1 MESLSASRSPW
12 APSAPQSI
20 RAPLVMSTFTPV
32 SVTSYVG
39 SDSGGQKDSRYSFS
53 FSDSGYA
60 SCRDDYTQL
69 PMYCAGEHLLQSV
82 TPTVY
87 QNGTGHQL
95 PGLAVG
101 YSAKFEESYYDST
114 QTLPSNRLTKIGTG
128 CPSDGSITDCVGDN
142 WIPPTDNDLLDFYHT
157 EFRGF
162 MMLTSSRTYQ
172 DEGGSNG
179 SGPMVQHDYTYD
191 DYTTTNGPGS
201 YGCPPGNSQNDG
213 NHYNNLCQQNTEG
226 SNLPNYPNPFVSQL
240 WTYQPTDTTVSGRV
254 YYHIKLAAHSR
265 MRGGRKRN
273 ILICKTNQGKSREE
287 TPDMET
293 SERVENVL
301 PLRAVS
307 GPNTPAACWR
317 RARLRNG
324 SKRSW
329 RCQPLPRNREL
340 RAVYPRSSAIISSV
354 MPLACAILP
363 SENQACR
370 SAVASSKPAVTRWS
384 VRAPNAPGCAGLPPT
399 FSYTRE

>member
-1 MESLSASRSPW
+1 
-12 APSAPQSI
+12 
-20 RAPLVMSTFTPV
+20 MSTFTPV

-265 MRGGRKRN
+265 MRG
-273 ILICKTNQGKSREE
+273 
-287 TPDMET
+287 
-293 SERVENVL
+293 V
-301 PLRAVS
+301 
-307 GPNTPAACWR
+307 
-317 RARLRNG
+317 
-324 SKRSW
+324 
-329 RCQPLPRNREL
+329 
-340 RAVYPRSSAIISSV
+340 
-354 MPLACAILP
+354 
-363 SENQACR
+363 
-370 SAVASSKPAVTRWS
+370 
-384 VRAPNAPGCAGLPPT
+384 
-399 FSYTRE
+399 